1 MDNSS
6 NPFAAVDFATL
17 TSYLDDYLRVR
28 EVPDYP
34 AALNGVQVESGRREV
49 RRIAVAVDAVQHTVD
64 AAVRA
69 GADLLVVHHGLF
81 WDGNQPVTGRRYR
94 RLRALLEA
102 DLPVYAAHLPLD
114 VHPEVGNNAVLAREL
129 GIAVRG
135 TFGEY
140 RGWPLGVWGELELR
154 REALCARLDALLGG
168 RVRLVPGGPEVVR
181 RVGIV
186 TGGAGGEVLAA
197 AAAGLD
203 AFVTGEGAHHN
214 FFDAEEGGINLLLGG
229 HYATETWGVRALAR
243 HLEERFGLE
252 WEFIDHPT
260 GL

>member
-1 MDNSS
+1 MD
-6 NPFAAVDFATL
+6 FRTL
-17 TSYLDDYLRVR
+17 LDYLDGYLRIR

-34 AALNGVQVESGRREV
+34 TALNGLQVDSRRTEV
-49 RRIAVAVDAVQHTVD
+49 RRIAVAVDASARTIE
-64 AAVRA
+64 AAVREEA
-69 GADLLVVHHGLF
+69 ELLIVHHGLF

-94 RLRALLEA
+94 RLRTLLEA

-129 GIAVRG
+129 GLEVRG

-140 RGWPLGVWGELELR
+140 RGWPLGVWGETDLR

-168 RVRLVPGGPEVVR
+168 RVKLVPGGPERVR
-181 RVGIV
+181 KVGVV
-186 TGGAGGEVLAA
+186 TGGAAGELPAA
-197 AAAGLD
+197 VKAGLD

-229 HYATETWGVRALAR
+229 HYATETWGVRALAA
-243 HLEERFGLE
+243 HLESRFGLA
-252 WEFIDHPT
+252 WTFIDHPT